1 MNAAGSALS
10 ARSACRAG
18 LGKRN
23 WSRATSRTAASGL
36 TAEIARGT
44 ALRRCGP
51 PKPMRAISSCP
62 AGRKGIGNPSS
73 RITERVS
80 GERPLSLQR
89 FDDELLELATAIQ
102 GNLDLVKSQVKQLA
116 GLTAIEDSSVPA
128 QR

>member
-1 MNAAGSALS
+1 
-10 ARSACRAG
+10 
-18 LGKRN
+18 
-23 WSRATSRTAASGL
+23 
-36 TAEIARGT
+36 
-44 ALRRCGP
+44 
-51 PKPMRAISSCP
+51 MRAISSCP